1 MATPESHKDDGK
13 SSKWKIMLN
22 PFRCYQAYGTSKT
35 PGPSY
40 FALFRPLH
48 DVQSRLILFGGV
60 VLAVA
65 AGAPLPII
73 GQSQLLE
80 ICALSFVDFNL
91 CSKGKKLL
99 EHSTP
104 KNTCNFVLTP
114 RSWT

>member
-1 MATPESHKDDGK
+1 MATLERDKDDRK

-22 PFRCYQAYGTSKT
+22 PFRFYQAYGTSKI
-35 PGPSY
+35 PGASY

-60 VLAVA
+60 VLAIA

-73 GQSQLLE
+73 GQSQLHD
-80 ICALSFVDFNL
+80 IYALIFINFNV
-91 CSKGKKLL
+91 CRNDQKLL

-104 KNTCNFVLTP
+104 NNTCNCVLTP
-114 RSWT
+114 RSWV

>member
-1 MATPESHKDDGK
+1 MATLESHKDDGK

-35 PGPSY
+35 PGASY
-40 FALFRPLH
+40 FTLFRPLH

-60 VLAVA
+60 VLAIA

-80 ICALSFVDFNL
+80 TYALIIVDFNV
-91 CSKGKKLL
+91 CSKAQKLL

-104 KNTCNFVLTP
+104 NNTFSFVLTP